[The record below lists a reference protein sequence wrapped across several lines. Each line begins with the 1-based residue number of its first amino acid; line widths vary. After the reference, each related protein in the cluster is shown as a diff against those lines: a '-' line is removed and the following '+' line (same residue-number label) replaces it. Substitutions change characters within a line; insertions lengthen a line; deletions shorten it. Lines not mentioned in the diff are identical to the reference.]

1 MTQWEKML
9 AAELND
15 LSLIPQAY
23 MVKTENL
30 FLWIT
35 LVYNSVSLSF
45 SLFLP
50 FQTASLDWLY
60 WYNLCVH
67 VWPGLNFIGAGGAI
81 VTLGQDWQTMSQ
93 IWFSIWFLLI
103 KFY

>member
-30 FLWIT
+30 LLWII
-35 LVYNSVSLSF
+35 LVYNSVSLSL
-45 SLFLP
+45 SL
-50 FQTASLDWLY
+50 SLSKQHPW
-60 WYNLCVH
+60 
-67 VWPGLNFIGAGGAI
+67 IGYI
-81 VTLGQDWQTMSQ
+81 DITSVCMFGQG
-93 IWFSIWFLLI
+93 
-103 KFY
+103 

>member
-30 FLWIT
+30 LLWII
-35 LVYNSVSLSF
+35 LVYNSVSLSLSLSF
-45 SLFLP
+45 SLSKQHP
-50 FQTASLDWLY
+50 W
-60 WYNLCVH
+60 
-67 VWPGLNFIGAGGAI
+67 IGYI
-81 VTLGQDWQTMSQ
+81 DITSVCMFGQG
-93 IWFSIWFLLI
+93 
-103 KFY
+103 